1 MRARARTSVEVLGIL
16 TLAMVLA
23 ACAIDG
29 VTGAGPTQRE
39 TRDLDAFTR
48 VEVGN
53 GIGLTLHV
61 GGAQAVEVAA
71 QENIL
76 ALITT
81 TVEGRVLKISGASSF
96 TTATGVV
103 VTVTVPAIEGLSA
116 TGGSEAQIDG
126 LTGEP
131 LDIDLAGGAGLVAT
145 GDATDVTL
153 TSAGGSRADLAA
165 LLTHRMSVDLSGGAT
180 ATLHVSDEVT
190 GRASGGAVATV
201 AGGADVKVETS
212 GGGSVTGR

>member
-1 MRARARTSVEVLGIL
+1 VIL
-16 TLAMVLA
+16 ALVSALA
-23 ACAIDG
+23 ACSGAA
-29 VTGAGPTQRE
+29 VTGAGPTQRD
-39 TRDLDAFTR
+39 TRDLDPFTR
-48 VEVGN
+48 AEVGS

-81 TVEGRVLKISGASSF
+81 AVEGGVLKISGASSF

-103 VTVTVPAIEGLSA
+103 VTVTVPAIQGLSA
-116 TGGSEAQIDG
+116 SGGSQPQIDG
-126 LTGEP
+126 LAGEP
-131 LDIDLAGGAGLVAT
+131 LDINLAGGAGLVAT

-153 TSAGGSRADLAA
+153 TSSGGARADLAA
-165 LLTHRMSVDLSGGAT
+165 LLTNTMRVDLSSGAT

-201 AGGADVKVETS
+201 GGGADVKVETS
-212 GGGSVTGR
+212 GGAGITSR